1 MNCQK
6 RILLTGMSGVGKT
19 TILSMLQ
26 DENTICIDLDE
37 TDYIEVD
44 IETKERLISID
55 KLLSYINSISDKN
68 LILAVCEANQGQI
81 YSLMSA
87 VIVLTASLEVMKER
101 INKRQNNNYGK
112 DKEEWEQ
119 IVRNKKEI
127 ESLLIRR
134 ADYVIQTDGEIH
146 EVFNKVKMIIDEV

>member
-37 TDYIEVD
+37 TNYVEVD
-44 IETKERLISID
+44 VKTKE
-55 KLLSYINSISDKN
+55 
-68 LILAVCEANQGQI
+68 
-81 YSLMSA
+81 
-87 VIVLTASLEVMKER
+87 MKER

-119 IVRNKKEI
+119 IVRNKQEI
-127 ESLLIRR
+127 EPLLIRR
-134 ADYVIQTDGEIH
+134 ADYIIQTDGEIH
-146 EVFNKVKMIIDEV
+146 EVFNKVKLIIDEV

>member
-1 MNCQK
+1 
-6 RILLTGMSGVGKT
+6 MSGVGKT

-68 LILAVCEANQGQI
+68 LILGVCEANQGQI

-87 VIVLTASLEVMKER
+87 VIVLTASL
-101 INKRQNNNYGK
+101 
-112 DKEEWEQ
+112 
-119 IVRNKKEI
+119 
-127 ESLLIRR
+127 
-134 ADYVIQTDGEIH
+134 
-146 EVFNKVKMIIDEV
+146 

>member
-1 MNCQK
+1 
-6 RILLTGMSGVGKT
+6 MSGVGKT